1 LEAQRTQDLRQLCSI
16 FNMNFKNPV
25 SPFNS
30 KPIFAMR
37 MHKTLL
43 ILLFIGFLLPLSAQ
57 RGLVKEVD
65 RSMSFGTRPCFRI
78 ELEETSTGLVV
89 EEWKKFAKDRF
100 GAKLKKDG
108 KSGEYYAEKL
118 TGSII
123 STEFAI
129 RSTVEEMGKTTV
141 ALNVWFDLG
150 TSYLDRRTQPE
161 AADEAVSALT
171 DAYIELRKAIISKEL
186 KEAEGKMKELESSRR
201 KMEKENLN
209 LHKDI
214 ENYKEKIK
222 KAEEDIVRN
231 EQEQNVNA
239 ADQEKMRAVI
249 EEIQKRLQN
258 VHSERNN

>member
-1 LEAQRTQDLRQLCSI
+1 MLI
-16 FNMNFKNPV
+16 K
-25 SPFNS
+25 
-30 KPIFAMR
+30 
-37 MHKTLL
+37 KTLL
-43 ILLFIGFLLPLSAQ
+43 FLLLTCLGFLGYSQ
-57 RGLVKEVD
+57 RPLVKEVD
-65 RSMSFGTRPCFRI
+65 RSMSFGTRPCFRL
-78 ELEETSTGLVV
+78 ELEGTTTGLVV
-89 EEWKKFAKDRF
+89 DEWKRFAKDRF

-118 TGSII
+118 TGSI
-123 STEFAI
+123 SPNEFAI
-129 RSTVEEMGKTTV
+129 RSTVEEFGKTGV

-150 TSYLDRRTQPE
+150 TVYLDRRVNAE
-161 AADEAVSALT
+161 GANEAVSALT
-171 DAYIELRKAIISKEL
+171 DCYIELRKAIITKEL
-186 KEAEGKMKELESSRR
+186 KEAEGKLKELESSRR

-239 ADQEKMRAVI
+239 ADQEKMRAAV